1 MLDKDSNINPY
12 FTRKNKKKNINSFL
26 FNEKRLDE
34 KFLRF
39 KLITYPS
46 IIKQISKHYTWLI
59 YSSSR
64 LPEKYKQQLL
74 AMKSPRIKIIFVDNF
89 KEMGDHIETHLKGE
103 FSTTRLDDDDGLHPA
118 FLKQIAKYKD
128 KTDAVISMPNGT
140 RVKIQKGHVV
150 PNADIHYKR
159 IATGMTGIGFNIY
172 TAGNHLQVHKKRKV
186 IYDMMEHAYIVY
198 CSEYAG
204 NSRRSC

>member
-1 MLDKDSNINPY
+1 MLDKNSNVNPY
-12 FTRKNKKKNINSFL
+12 FTRKNKNIKSFS
-26 FNEKRLDE
+26 FNEKRLHE

-46 IIKQISKHYTWLI
+46 IIQQTSKHYTWLI
-59 YSSSR
+59 YSSSS

-74 AMKSPRIKIIFVDNF
+74 AMKNPRIKIIFVDNF
-89 KEMGDHIETHLKGE
+89 KEMEDDIQTHLKGE
-103 FSTTRLDDDDGLHPA
+103 FSTTRLDDDDGIHPD

-128 KTDAVISMPNGT
+128 KTGAVISMPNGT
-140 RVKIQKGHVV
+140 RVKIHKGRVI
-150 PNADIHYKR
+150 PNANIHYKR

-172 TAGNHLQVHKKRKV
+172 TAGNHLHVHKKRKV
-186 IYDMMEHAYIVY
+186 IYDMMEHGYIVY